1 MNKKFK
7 PDKTAPKLSAMI
19 HDFSDIINANLG
31 LSSKTKRQAWKD
43 YRSKEKA
50 EELEAQKLIND
61 SKEEL

>member
-1 MNKKFK
+1 MTKKFK

-50 EELEAQKLIND
+50 GELEAQK
-61 SKEEL
+61 